1 LPHLLQLDRRSVLK
15 GLLCLTSAA
24 LAGGVSYRALAENA
38 PGTQLAS
45 RREGEM
51 DIHHIDT
58 GRGNCTLIVA
68 PDGTTIM
75 IDAGASNAPIETSSE
90 ARPNGSMRP
99 GQWQARYA
107 SRCTDRTALDYMVVT
122 HLHPDHLG
130 DVSEQNPLSKDQAF
144 RLTGVSDVDML
155 MPITTLIDRSF
166 PDYGAAHPPTAAF
179 SENYLGYLKSRVNA
193 GRIVQR
199 ANVGSDRQIQL
210 RNPER
215 YPTFGSR
222 ILAAN
227 GTVWSG
233 RSKTVQ
239 QLIPSKLPG
248 GMQPNENIDSIAL
261 RLSYGH
267 FSYYT
272 GGDLTSDTYDGRY
285 PWMDVETPTVQTAGR
300 TEVATADHHG
310 YFDACG
316 PAFVRNLDAQVYI
329 VQAWDIGHPGS
340 TQMQRLLGAW
350 PDKVTHDVFAT
361 SLTPANQLMNR
372 RFAPQLKSLRGNIV
386 VRVAQSGDSYHVFV
400 TDSSDEH
407 GIITGAFGPYYCR
420 T

>member
-1 LPHLLQLDRRSVLK
+1 
-15 GLLCLTSAA
+15 
-24 LAGGVSYRALAENA
+24 
-38 PGTQLAS
+38 
-45 RREGEM
+45 M

-90 ARPNGSMRP
+90 ARPNSTMRP

-107 SRCTDRTALDYMVVT
+107 SRCTNSNALDYMVVT

-130 DVSEQNPLSKDQAF
+130 DVSEKNPLSKDLAF
-144 RLTGVSDVDML
+144 RLTGVSDVDLL

-166 PDYGAAHPPTAAF
+166 PDYGAAHPPAAAF

-193 GRIVQR
+193 GRTVQR
-199 ANVGSDRQIQL
+199 AHVGSDRQIQL

-233 RSKTVQ
+233 RSKIVQ
-239 QLIPSKLPG
+239 QLMPSKLPD
-248 GMQPNENIDSIAL
+248 GMQSNENIYSIAL
-261 RLSYGH
+261 RLNYGR

-272 GGDLTSDTYDGRY
+272 GGDLISDTYDGRY

-340 TQMQRLLGAW
+340 AQMQRLLGAW

-386 VRVAQSGDSYHVFV
+386 VRVAPGGDNYRVFV
-400 TDSSDEH
+400 TDSSDEQ
-407 GIITGAFGPYYCR
+407 GTITGAFGPYYCR